1 MKKSILLLCIM
12 WIPIFAEYAMT
23 INKVEV
29 AAKKP
34 NGKSWD
40 ALGKPDLIIS
50 IYKWNGKVWQKKFT
64 SAKLS
69 NVLKVEKEIDTKIN
83 VVAGDKIKITIEDSD
98 LRNNDAI
105 GLKELT
111 ITKEHITAGTI
122 STSFSSVVAFHA
134 KLKMT
139 PLSYKEKRLLQDVAY
154 FLNAAG
160 NTDDSS
166 VANKYLQQAKD
177 KIAEMPASRATHP
190 SIKEYQQKIA
200 DAKVKIETKKQ
211 RFSYQDSKKLNN
223 VKYFLDNAQKSNDAE
238 VIKKYLAQ
246 AESDLEAL
254 VEKHAQHEKVLG
266 LVKSFKELQNK
277 VNEATKPKVQEN
289 TNTTTA
295 PKKEELTYREKR
307 ALGNVRAV
315 LSNIDRLTDPDV
327 LRSSIKNAQYQMTDL
342 QNKTDHPE
350 VQALQKQIDAQQ
362 QRLKD
367 IVAAKNN
374 TNTTTTVPEKK
385 EELTYREKRALGNVR
400 SILSNMDRINDPD
413 VLRSSIK
420 NAQSQMTDLQNKA
433 DHPEVQALQK
443 QLDAQQQRLKDI
455 VAAKNNTNTTTT
467 TAPKKEELTY
477 REKRAL
483 GNVRAVLSNMDRIT
497 DPDVLRSSIKNAQ
510 YQMTDLQNKTAHPE
524 VQALQKQLDAQ
535 QQRLKDIVA
544 AKNNTNTTTT
554 TAPKKEEL
562 TYREKRALGN
572 VRAVLSNMD
581 RITDPDVLRSSI
593 KNAQYQMTDLQN
605 KTAHPEVQALQKQ
618 LDAQQQ
624 RLKDILAAKNNN
636 NTTTTPDN
644 THTPKELTYRQK
656 KAIKNLKA
664 TLASTGRV
672 KDVDVLRS
680 MLKNTSYYTGDLE
693 SVRNHPQVKPLFE
706 QIAALEKRIAD
717 TANSAQRA
725 LIDRVLGIV
734 GKGLK
739 ATDNMLLLCKY
750 KFNQDKI
757 IEVGKS
763 LEKENPSVRS
773 YFQDIDRGGR
783 YLDSAIDSVLSALR
797 EDTKK
802 ALEIENSP
810 YDPRYKALLLH
821 EEIAPKFNEMKSKL
835 SDAATRINDL
845 SNERFADVE
854 QVIKQRDQWNKG
866 PRTFN
871 QPLETYF
878 QQNKKLIAV
887 LGAGIAL
894 SPQIEK
900 WCKNIEANSK
910 KALEYKEF
918 LGLCDSIRNITE
930 NNQEDFKRSQI
941 ADAKKK
947 AQGNALLQQFLDYY
961 ITYADIYNEI
971 DGTLKQLKQDLL
983 GRIETASQKAAQQ
996 GFDTF
1001 RDQYTQ
1007 AKANRMDMLNNP
1019 ENYEGKI
1026 IANAKFPVAS
1036 WNTKG
1041 WFLQHGNEMFS
1052 YVWDPQLWKR
1062 FREIELA
1069 EFKIFRDF
1077 RAGILQKYEMTK
1089 EGHIDWK
1096 YPGLVDIEFVA
1107 IVDGTTSYTP
1117 TREVLDSRGR
1127 VIWIEKLP
1135 PIQIVNA
1142 RVVGVKSRYFTLWL
1156 GGTDTLKHL
1165 DTGGLPRK

>member
-433 DHPEVQALQK
+433 D
-443 QLDAQQQRLKDI
+443 
-455 VAAKNNTNTTTT
+455 
-467 TAPKKEELTY
+467 
-477 REKRAL
+477 
-483 GNVRAVLSNMDRIT
+483 
-497 DPDVLRSSIKNAQ
+497 
-510 YQMTDLQNKTAHPE
+510 HPE